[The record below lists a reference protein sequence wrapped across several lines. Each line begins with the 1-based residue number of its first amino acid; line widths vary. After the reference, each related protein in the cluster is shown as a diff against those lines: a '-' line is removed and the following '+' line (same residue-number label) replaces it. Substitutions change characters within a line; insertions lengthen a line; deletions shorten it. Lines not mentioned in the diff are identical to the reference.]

1 MATGGVTG
9 CAIDRGRMRVADN
22 REAVGHGGLSVVR
35 ADVEGIAVLG
45 LDGEVDYQSSSALTR
60 VMPSADE
67 DPGRRLVLD
76 LSQVTFMDSSGV
88 NALIAAHQARQPVQG
103 WLRLAGVHG
112 AVLRT
117 LQLVGLD
124 TVIACFPS
132 VEDALRA

>member
-1 MATGGVTG
+1 
-9 CAIDRGRMRVADN
+9 MRVADN

-35 ADVEGIAVLG
+35 VDVDGIAVLG
-45 LDGEVDYQSSSALTR
+45 LEGEVDYQSSSALTR
-60 VMPSADE
+60 ATPPADE

-76 LSQVTFMDSSGV
+76 LSEVTFMDSSGV

-103 WLRLAGVHG
+103 WLRLAGVRG

-132 VEDALRA
+132 VEDALRP

>member
-1 MATGGVTG
+1 M
-9 CAIDRGRMRVADN
+9 ADN

-35 ADVEGIAVLG
+35 ADVDGIAVLG
-45 LDGEVDYQSSSALTR
+45 LEGEVDYQSSSALTR
-60 VMPSADE
+60 VMPPADD

-88 NALIAAHQARQPVQG
+88 NALIAAHQARRPVQG
-103 WLRLAGVHG
+103 WLRLAGVRG

-124 TVIACFPS
+124 TMIACFPS
-132 VEDALRA
+132 VEDALRP